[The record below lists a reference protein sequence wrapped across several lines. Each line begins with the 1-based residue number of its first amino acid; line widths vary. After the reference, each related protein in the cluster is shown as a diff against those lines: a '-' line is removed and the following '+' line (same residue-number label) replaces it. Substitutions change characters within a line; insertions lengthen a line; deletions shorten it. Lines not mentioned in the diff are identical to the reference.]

1 MPPLANPSFKEVDLP
16 NEDSQQKGI
25 KAVLLG
31 PPGSGKGTQLY
42 LDSHLAARS
51 GTLVAEEAGKGE
63 TVSYRRSNLL
73 ARANQ
78 LFLIDG
84 LTWSK
89 GVQYGTVRYDTAP
102 LLKQKFCVCHLS
114 TGDML
119 RSEIASGSKLG
130 LQLKKTMDE
139 GILVNDDLVV
149 EMIKQNLDK
158 PECKNGFL
166 LDGFPR
172 TLPQAEKLDHLLEK
186 RNESLD
192 AVIEFRIDDAYL
204 VRRITGRL
212 THPSSGRSYNEEF
225 HPPKV
230 PMKDD
235 QLMFLDCGVASYS
248 RESYQQN
255 NGLGAMGARE
265 MLVRRGKPANMKQLV
280 PRAVCLVHAG
290 KAVQPKMDILQA
302 IFTLLFQC
310 GNK

>member
-1 MPPLANPSFKEVDLP
+1 MGDSEALFFSLMKRATEAILSQMELTSSSFTPIDALRQLFRIVDIPFL
-16 NEDSQQKGI
+16 
-25 KAVLLG
+25 
-31 PPGSGKGTQLY
+31 
-42 LDSHLAARS
+42 ARS

-63 TVSYRRSNLL
+63 
-73 ARANQ
+73 
-78 LFLIDG
+78 I
-84 LTWSK
+84 
-89 GVQYGTVRYDTAP
+89 AP

-130 LQLKKTMDE
+130 LKLKKTMDE

-149 EMIKQNLDK
+149 DMIKQNLDK

-192 AVIEFRIDDAYL
+192 AVIEFSIDDAYL

-235 QLMFLDCGVASYS
+235 VTGEPLIRRSDDNVDALKKRLETYHKITKPLSDYYS
-248 RESYQQN
+248 
-255 NGLGAMGARE
+255 L
-265 MLVRRGKPANMKQLV
+265 K
-280 PRAVCLVHAG
+280 VCLSENLVSKLSFPHAFPG
-290 KAVQPKMDILQA
+290 
-302 IFTLLFQC
+302 LLYSIPL
-310 GNK
+310 KSDH